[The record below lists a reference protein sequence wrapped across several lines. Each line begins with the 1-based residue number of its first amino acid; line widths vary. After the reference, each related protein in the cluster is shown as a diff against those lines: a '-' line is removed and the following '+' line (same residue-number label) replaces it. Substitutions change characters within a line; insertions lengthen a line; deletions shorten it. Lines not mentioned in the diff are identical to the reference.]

1 MLPPFFQ
8 NLQGISVSLGWPH
21 RRPQGLSFSP
31 QDVDVEEKRML
42 ENFKETYV
50 ELLDKTRSL
59 RSKKVANV
67 SGVRLCG

>member
-1 MLPPFFQ
+1 M
-8 NLQGISVSLGWPH
+8 
-21 RRPQGLSFSP
+21 
-31 QDVDVEEKRML
+31 DVEDKRML